1 MSEPNLRVARLAQK
15 ALQQRSLT
23 GTSPTLDL
31 FASSDLLPPEAEESS
46 RLLPQ
51 WGDHSRGIP
60 NVLLGSGLFAA
71 ISPNQRRYLK
81 SELIAAEGN
90 IEIRFTGMQL
100 DQTDRSLWETLVH
113 IARHTPMG
121 GKFYF
126 KPAQVLPY
134 LNLSR
139 GGEQFD
145 WLKSALE
152 RMVACSVSIS
162 FDGKISY
169 SSNLL
174 KVWTNEITGERA
186 VILDKELFTLYN
198 HGWSEINWQQRNALR
213 RKPLALWL
221 HSWHSCPG
229 TPTETTAEE
238 IHRRCGSNA
247 KSMTSFR
254 ACIRTAYQDLVKEG
268 ALADFAMTKSGH
280 ISITLP
286 NAQKARLPGF

>member
-1 MSEPNLRVARLAQK
+1 MADITSKINDMAKRALARSNQP
-15 ALQQRSLT
+15 T
-23 GTSPTLDL
+23 TLDL
-31 FASSDLLPPEAEESS
+31 FTSADFLPPEAEAES

-71 ISPNQRRYLK
+71 VSPNQRRYLQ
-81 SELIAAEGN
+81 SELIAADGD

-121 GKFYF
+121 GKFFF

-134 LNLSR
+134 LNLSK
-139 GGEQFD
+139 GGEQFE

-198 HGWSEINWQQRNALR
+198 HGWSEINWRQRNALR

-221 HSWHSCPG
+221 QGFYSRPTS
-229 TPTETTAEE
+229 PTETTAEE

-247 KSMTSFR
+247 RSMSSFR
-254 ACIRTAYQDLVKEG
+254 SCLKSAYQDLVNEG
-268 ALADFAMTKSGH
+268 VLTDFAMTRGGL
-280 ISITLP
+280 ISVTLP
-286 NAQKARLPGF
+286 NPQKNRLQGF

>member
-1 MSEPNLRVARLAQK
+1 MASATEKVKIAAEK
-15 ALQQRSLT
+15 ALAKST
-23 GTSPTLDL
+23 GSAAPATLDM
-31 FASSDLLPPEAEESS
+31 FTSADLLPPEAEAES

-60 NVLLGSGLFAA
+60 NVLLSSGLFAA
-71 ISPNQRRYLK
+71 VSPNQRRYLK
-81 SELIAAEGN
+81 SELIAAEGD

-134 LNLSR
+134 LNLSK

-162 FDGKISY
+162 FQGKISY

-198 HGWSEINWQQRNALR
+198 HGWSEVNWRQRNALR

-221 HSWHSCPG
+221 QGWYSCPE
-229 TPTETTAEE
+229 TPLETTAEE

-247 KSMTSFR
+247 KTMTSFR
-254 ACIRTAYQDLVKEG
+254 SCLRSAYKDLVTEG
-268 ALADFAMTKSGH
+268 VLTDFAISKSGL
-280 ISITLP
+280 ISVTLP
-286 NAQKARLPGF
+286 IPEKIRLQGF

>member
-1 MSEPNLRVARLAQK
+1 MSDITSKINQMAKK
-15 ALQQRSLT
+15 ALARSSQPT
-23 GTSPTLDL
+23 TLDL
-31 FASSDLLPPEAEESS
+31 FTSADLLPPEAEAES

-71 ISPNQRRYLK
+71 VSPNQRRYLK
-81 SELIAAEGN
+81 SELIATDGD

-134 LNLSR
+134 LNLSK
-139 GGEQFD
+139 GGEQFE

-198 HGWSEINWQQRNALR
+198 HGWSEINWRQRNALR

-221 HSWHSCPG
+221 QGYYSCPS
-229 TPTETTAEE
+229 TPTEVTVED
-238 IHRRCGSNA
+238 IHQRCGSNA
-247 KSMTSFR
+247 KSMSSFR
-254 ACIRTAYQDLVKEG
+254 NCLRAAHKDLIAEG
-268 ALADFAMTKSGH
+268 VLTDFAMTTSGL
-280 ISITLP
+280 ISFTLP
-286 NAQKARLPGF
+286 NPQKNRLQGF